1 MRLKEKRGKTKD
13 ERQKTDFMLIG
24 VTGGIGSG
32 KSAVLREIQALGY
45 PVYDTDAHAKRLICE
60 TPAIREAL
68 TALFGEETFADNVYQ
83 TRHVAAQ
90 VFVDP
95 ALLQRLNAIVHPA
108 VGDDLK
114 RWAENKPLAF
124 VESAVLFEAA
134 LDKQC
139 DAICIVTAPEDIRI
153 ERVIRR
159 SGNTQ
164 TADDIRRRIQ
174 AQEAN
179 VPHAVVPVL
188 RLDNDGSRSLSELA
202 DQLIT
207 FAQTL

>member
-1 MRLKEKRGKTKD
+1 
-13 ERQKTDFMLIG
+13 MLIG

-32 KSAVLREIQALGY
+32 KSAVLREVSSFGY
-45 PVYDTDAHAKRLICE
+45 PVYDTDAQAKRLICE
-60 TPAIREAL
+60 TPPIREAL
-68 TALFGEETFADNVYQ
+68 TALFGEDTFAGNVYQ
-83 TRHVAAQ
+83 TRHVAEQ
-90 VFVDP
+90 VFSNP

-114 RWAENKPLAF
+114 RWAADKPLAF

-139 DAICIVTAPEDIRI
+139 DAVCIVTAPEDIRI
-153 ERVIRR
+153 ERVIHR

-164 TADDIRRRIQ
+164 TAEDIRRRIR

-179 VPHAVVPVL
+179 VPHTAVPVL
-188 RLDNDGSRSLSELA
+188 KLDNDGSRSLRELA
-202 DQLIT
+202 DQLLT